1 MRTERF
7 NPARL
12 NVQDRAL
19 KTGSLDPRD
28 LDALISS
35 FDYGRM
41 PKVKQRNPLVGN
53 MLEVINQ
60 PYFDTVSFAAGAAMA
75 KSIMFQSPQG
85 QAGKTPAQTNMI
97 LPGQLPQP
105 QKLVVR
111 QIRLFVINNTV
122 PVDLANLQWNCS
134 ITFVV
139 GKKPYLEV
147 PAGALPAG
155 QGFIQYSAAQLG
167 TAPVGSTV
175 SYSTSNG
182 VPDPRATFI
191 LSQPVTIEAGESFSF
206 IINPETAF
214 NFAAAGTTLP
224 GVGTSLQVY
233 LDGDL
238 YRGVS

>member
-7 NPARL
+7 NPSRL
-12 NVQDRAL
+12 DAGLRSGKLSPQ
-19 KTGSLDPRD
+19 D
-28 LDALISS
+28 LDAVISS
-35 FDYGRM
+35 FDFGRM

-75 KSIMFQSPQG
+75 KTIMFQTPQG
-85 QAGKTPAQTNMI
+85 QNGKTPAQTNMI

-111 QIRLFVINNTV
+111 AIRVWIINNTV
-122 PVDLANLQWNCS
+122 PVDLANLQANCS
-134 ITFVV
+134 VTFVV

-147 PAGALPAG
+147 PLGALPAG
-155 QGFIQYSAAQLG
+155 QGFQQVSAAQLG
-167 TAPVGSTV
+167 AATGSTP

-182 VPDPRATFI
+182 TLSPRDCFI
-191 LSQPVTIEAGESFSF
+191 LSQPVSIEAGESFSF

-224 GVGTSLQVY
+224 GVGSTIAVY

>member
-7 NPARL
+7 NPTRL
-12 NVQDRAL
+12 IAHQDDLRKGTL
-19 KTGSLDPRD
+19 SPRD
-28 LDALISS
+28 LDAILGG
-35 FDYGRM
+35 FDFGRM

-60 PYFDTVSFAAGAAMA
+60 PYFDSVSFAAGAAMA
-75 KSIMFQSPQG
+75 KSIMFQTPQG

-111 QIRLFVINNTV
+111 AITIYIANNTV
-122 PVDLANLQWNCS
+122 PVDLQNLALNCS
-134 ITFVV
+134 ITFYV
-139 GKKPYLEV
+139 GKKPYLEA
-147 PAGALPAG
+147 PLIFLPAG
-155 QGFIQYSAAQLG
+155 KGFIQYSAAQLG
-167 TAPVGSTV
+167 VATGSTV

-182 VPDPRATFI
+182 VPDPRSTFT
-191 LSQPVTIEAGESFSF
+191 LSQPVTIEAGESFGF
-206 IINPETAF
+206 TINPETAF

-224 GVGTSLQVY
+224 GVGTTLVVA